1 MSSKNANGPILVVG
15 QNGQLARCLRDLAML
30 RGVPM
35 AMAGRPELDLE
46 SGEGIDRV
54 TATVD
59 PSAII
64 NVAAYTAVDAAEAQ
78 PGRAFGVNCAG
89 AALLA
94 NVAAGRAVPF
104 VHVSTDY
111 VFDGAKPSPYREDD
125 ATAPLNIYGSSKL
138 AGEGA
143 VLRVNPRAVVIRTS
157 WVYSPYGTNFVRTML
172 RLANAQPMVR
182 VVCDQ
187 FGTPTSA
194 MDLARSIL
202 AIVDQLPLASGR
214 DNAGTYH
221 LAGHGE
227 TSWYGFAAAIFASL
241 SRRGQRVPKLQAI
254 TTDDYPTA
262 ARRPRN
268 SCLDSSK
275 AERVFGVRLPA
286 WRSSLEECLDHLEE
300 VPKELRAC

>member
-1 MSSKNANGPILVVG
+1 MSSKTTDKSILVVG
-15 QNGQLARCLRDLAML
+15 QSGQLARCLRDVAML

-35 AMAGRPELDLE
+35 TTAGRPEFDLE

-64 NVAAYTAVDAAEAQ
+64 NAAAYTAVDAAEAQ
-78 PGRAFGVNCAG
+78 PWRAFGINCAG

-94 NVAAGRAVPF
+94 DVAARRAIPF

-138 AGEGA
+138 AGEAA
-143 VLRVNPRAVVIRTS
+143 VLGVNRRAAVIRTA

-172 RLANAQPMVR
+172 RLSKTQPMVR

-187 FGTPTSA
+187 HGTPTSA
-194 MDLARSIL
+194 ADLARAIL
-202 AIVDQLPLASGR
+202 AIVDRLRLASGR
-214 DNAGTYH
+214 DYAGIYH
-221 LAGHGE
+221 LAGQDE
-227 TSWYGFAAAIFASL
+227 TSWHGFAAAIFASL

-262 ARRPRN
+262 ARRPKN

-275 AERVFGVRLPA
+275 AERVFGVRLPS
-286 WRSSLEECLDHLEE
+286 WRSSLEECLDQLEE
-300 VPKELRAC
+300 VPKELHAC

>member
-1 MSSKNANGPILVVG
+1 MRSKMADKPILIVG

-30 RGVPM
+30 CGVPM
-35 AMAGRPELDLE
+35 ATAGRPELDLE

-64 NVAAYTAVDAAEAQ
+64 NAAAYTAVDAAEAQ
-78 PGRAFGVNCAG
+78 PGRAFGINCAG
-89 AALLA
+89 AAILA
-94 NVAAGRAVPF
+94 DVAARLAVPF

-125 ATAPLNIYGSSKL
+125 ETAPLNIYGSSKL
-138 AGEGA
+138 AGESA
-143 VLRVNPRAVVIRTS
+143 VLGVNPRAAVIRTA

-172 RLANAQPMVR
+172 RLAKTEPMVR
-182 VVCDQ
+182 VVYDQ
-187 FGTPTSA
+187 YGTPTSA
-194 MDLARSIL
+194 ADLARAIL
-202 AIVDQLPLASGR
+202 AIVDRLRLTNSR
-214 DNAGTYH
+214 DNAGIYH
-221 LAGHGE
+221 LAGQGE
-227 TSWYGFAAAIFASL
+227 TNWHGFAAAIFASL
-241 SRRGQRVPKLQAI
+241 SRRGLRAPKLQAI

-262 ARRPRN
+262 ARRPKN

-275 AERVFGVRLPA
+275 AERVFGVRLPP
-286 WRSSLEECLDHLEE
+286 WRSSLEECIDQLEE

>member
-1 MSSKNANGPILVVG
+1 MSSEMADKPILVVG
-15 QNGQLARCLRDLAML
+15 QNGQLARCLRDVAIL
-30 RGVPM
+30 RGIPM
-35 AMAGRPELDLE
+35 ATAGRPELDLE

-64 NVAAYTAVDAAEAQ
+64 NAAAYTAVDAAEAQ
-78 PGRAFGVNCAG
+78 PRRAFGINCAG

-94 NVAAGRAVPF
+94 DMAARRTIPF

-138 AGEGA
+138 AGEAA
-143 VLRVNPRAVVIRTS
+143 VLGVNPRAAVIRTA

-172 RLANAQPMVR
+172 RLSKTQPMVR
-182 VVCDQ
+182 VVYDQ
-187 FGTPTSA
+187 HGTPTCA
-194 MDLARSIL
+194 ADLASAIL
-202 AIVDQLPLASGR
+202 AIVDRLQSASGR
-214 DNAGTYH
+214 DYAGIYH
-221 LAGHGE
+221 LAGQGE
-227 TSWYGFAAAIFASL
+227 TSWHGFAAAIFASL

-262 ARRPRN
+262 ARRPKN

-275 AERVFGVRLPA
+275 AERVFGVRLPP
-286 WRSSLEECLDHLEE
+286 WRSSLGECLHQLEE
-300 VPKELRAC
+300 